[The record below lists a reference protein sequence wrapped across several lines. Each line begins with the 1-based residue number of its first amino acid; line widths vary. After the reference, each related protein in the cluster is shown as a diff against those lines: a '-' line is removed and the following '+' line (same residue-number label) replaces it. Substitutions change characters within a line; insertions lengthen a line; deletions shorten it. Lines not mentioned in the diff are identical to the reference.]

1 MASILYRY
9 AQYKGYDV
17 SKTTDLA
24 AFTDKASVSDW
35 ALTSMQWANAE
46 KLINGRT
53 AATLVPQGNATRAEV
68 AQILM
73 TFAQNIV
80 K

>member
-1 MASILYRY
+1 
-9 AQYKGYDV
+9 
-17 SKTTDLA
+17 
-24 AFTDKASVSDW
+24 
-35 ALTSMQWANAE
+35 MQWANAE

-53 AATLVPQGNATRAEV
+53 ATTLVPQGSATRAEV

-73 TFAQNIV
+73 TFAQNVV

>member
-1 MASILYRY
+1 MRY
-9 AQYKGYDV
+9 AKFKGYDI
-17 SKTTDLA
+17 SKANDLA
-24 AFTDKASVSDW
+24 VFTDADTISVW
-35 ALTSMQWANAE
+35 ALDAVKWANAE

-53 AATLVPQGNATRAEV
+53 ATTLVPKGTATRAEV

-73 TFAQNIV
+73 MFQQNVV